1 MNSFLPNGNI
11 LATYPVG
18 DETIMSVG
26 IKEIPLSDPD
36 YESYTFF
43 MTSADE
49 ARALAALAEYRKAH
63 SKAS

>member
-18 DETIMSVG
+18 DEDLMSIG

-43 MTSADE
+43 KSSADE
-49 ARALAALAEYRKAH
+49 SKALAALAEYRKAH
-63 SKAS
+63 PKAS